1 MPRERTTRRKS
12 IYVKPKYDPALGP
25 PPEAMEKD
33 DVESLYADQ
42 RTHYKAPED
51 RELETLFEGKDADNE
66 GNAEDRDGNG
76 GGRRPK
82 RKVSVEVFKCI
93 SLCSFAAWE
102 NVTSNFSP
110 SVLQTRS

>member
-25 PPEAMEKD
+25 PPDAMETD
-33 DVESLYADQ
+33 EVESFYADQ
-42 RTHYKAPED
+42 RTHYKAPEE

-66 GNAEDRDGNG
+66 DSAEDSGGKG

-82 RKVSVEVFKCI
+82 RKVSGILSLFLI
-93 SLCSFAAWE
+93 SME
-102 NVTSNFSP
+102 NITVLSP
-110 SVLQTRS
+110 SLVCGK

>member
-25 PPEAMEKD
+25 PPDAMEKD
-33 DVESLYADQ
+33 EVESLYADQ

-66 GNAEDRDGNG
+66 GNAEESNGNG

-82 RKVSVEVFKCI
+82 RKVSLERVRQNEI
-93 SLCSFAAWE
+93 S
-102 NVTSNFSP
+102 VTKWKARLS
-110 SVLQTRS
+110 QARSLKAVII